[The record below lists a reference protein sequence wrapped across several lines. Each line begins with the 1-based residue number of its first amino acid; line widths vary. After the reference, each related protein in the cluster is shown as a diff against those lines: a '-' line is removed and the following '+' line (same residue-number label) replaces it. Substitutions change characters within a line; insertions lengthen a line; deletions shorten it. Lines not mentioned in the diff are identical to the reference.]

1 MNNLN
6 DSALNV
12 GGRFGRRS
20 YLAWN
25 MLLGFC
31 LMIGVILIM
40 ALLPGA
46 RALFSPDSN
55 MSLPAIV
62 ALILI
67 YGAVVY
73 FSIIFLIRRLH
84 DRNHSGWLALLVLV
98 PVINVLFGLYIL
110 FAPGNQDNNQFG
122 QPRTTRGWESVLA
135 ILYILVIVLS
145 VVAALAVPSYQDY
158 VTRAQS
164 SILQQP

>member
-6 DSALNV
+6 DSAFNA

-40 ALLPGA
+40 TLLPGA
-46 RALFSPDSN
+46 RSLFTPDAN
-55 MSLPAIV
+55 MSMPSIV
-62 ALILI
+62 AMILI

-110 FAPGNQDNNQFG
+110 FAPGNRDSNQFG

-164 SILQQP
+164 STLHQP

>member
-6 DSALNV
+6 DSAFNA

-46 RALFSPDSN
+46 RSLFTPDTN
-55 MSLPAIV
+55 MSMPSIV
-62 ALILI
+62 AMILI

-98 PVINVLFGLYIL
+98 PSLRKK
-110 FAPGNQDNNQFG
+110 AKKS
-122 QPRTTRGWESVLA
+122 R
-135 ILYILVIVLS
+135 
-145 VVAALAVPSYQDY
+145 
-158 VTRAQS
+158 
-164 SILQQP
+164 